1 MIMVGLRDNEVAL
14 EWMSPFFKAKRG
26 KVDQERGESSV
37 PRPLAPILPKPRFLS
52 ICESTN
58 SRLGRNRSLTRIEIS
73 SSFCFYQTFI
83 VELLYH
89 EISYLLVLLSLV
101 VKSFL
106 AVILGFSF
114 NSNLHLILD
123 WR

>member
-1 MIMVGLRDNEVAL
+1 MVGLRDNEVAL

-37 PRPLAPILPKPRFLS
+37 PRPLAPILPKPRF
-52 ICESTN
+52 CPFA
-58 SRLGRNRSLTRIEIS
+58 NRPIRDWAGTDHLTRIEIS

>member
-14 EWMSPFFKAKRG
+14 EWISPFFKAKRG

-52 ICESTN
+52 IRESTN
-58 SRLGRNRSLTRIEIS
+58 SRLGRNRSFNKDRNQLLVLL
-73 SSFCFYQTFI
+73 YQTFI